1 MKSFERNASSPVNRG
16 KPRRVVVLAVLLAAI
31 ACLPLFSEKDPPEAP
46 AVTALAPTDTAVSAR
61 PTSTAQEEKT
71 VVPLVSSANRQE
83 PTLEPSPSAHSSA
96 TVPNASSS
104 TPAEA
109 LSRAPLMDRREREAA
124 DRHVLEK
131 LARTKTLV
139 PRYQTPITL
148 LAPEVR
154 KRLSQER
161 AFRDAVI
168 GVALEFN
175 RSVEINASDRFEL
188 GLYREQSMRAD
199 TELPI
204 IYKRLS
210 VPSHETLSRERIEA
224 IKANEHLGACDAFGD
239 LFEQGY
245 IMVYEVYFKNPYR
258 PPMYFK
264 MDRESCRKY
273 EERHLELPPLDA
285 LEASLHVPSSGF

>member
-1 MKSFERNASSPVNRG
+1 MKSFEHNASSTVNRLRS
-16 KPRRVVVLAVLLAAI
+16 RRFVASAVALVCAVSYLM
-31 ACLPLFSEKDPPEAP
+31 FSEKEVPEVPTVTAVAPAPVPVPSTPPSDTQEKKTDLNPISSGDRQTSAFETAKAESLTGAVPPETAP
-46 AVTALAPTDTAVSAR
+46 ILLDPIAR
-61 PTSTAQEEKT
+61 
-71 VVPLVSSANRQE
+71 E
-83 PTLEPSPSAHSSA
+83 PVLDRSQREDA
-96 TVPNASSS
+96 
-104 TPAEA
+104 
-109 LSRAPLMDRREREAA
+109 DRRI
-124 DRHVLEK
+124 LEQ
-131 LARTKTLV
+131 LEQTQTLV

-148 LAPEVR
+148 LAPDVR
-154 KRLSQER
+154 RRLTEER

-175 RSVEINASDRFEL
+175 RSVEINASDRLEL

-210 VPSHETLSRERIEA
+210 VPKHETLSRERIEA

-285 LEASLHVPSSGF
+285 LEASLRVPSSGF

>member
-1 MKSFERNASSPVNRG
+1 MKSFERSASSPVNRD
-16 KPRRVVVLAVLLAAI
+16 KPRRLVVLAVLLATV
-31 ACLPLFSEKDPPEAP
+31 ACLPLFSEEDPPEAP
-46 AVTALAPTDTAVSAR
+46 AVTALAPTDAAVSAKS
-61 PTSTAQEEKT
+61 TSAAQEEKT
-71 VVPLVSSANRQE
+71 VVLPASSADRQE
-83 PTLEPSPSAHSSA
+83 PTLEPSPSAYPFA
-96 TVPNASSS
+96 TVPNASSPA
-104 TPAEA
+104 PAEA
-109 LSRAPLMDRREREAA
+109 VSRAPLMDRRERETA
-124 DRHVLEK
+124 DRRVLEK

-139 PRYQTPITL
+139 PRYQMPVTL

-175 RSVEINASDRFEL
+175 RSVEINASDRLEL

-210 VPSHETLSRERIEA
+210 VPKHETLSRERIEA

-273 EERHLELPPLDA
+273 EERHLELPPLDE

>member
-16 KPRRVVVLAVLLAAI
+16 KPRRVVVLAVLLAAV

-61 PTSTAQEEKT
+61 PTSAAQEEKT

-83 PTLEPSPSAHSSA
+83 PTLEPSLSAHLSA
-96 TVPNASSS
+96 TVPNASSP

-124 DRHVLEK
+124 DRRVLEK

-139 PRYQTPITL
+139 PRYQMPVTL
-148 LAPEVR
+148 LVPEVR

-161 AFRDAVI
+161 AFRDAVLD
-168 GVALEFN
+168 VALAFN
-175 RSVEINASDRFEL
+175 HSVEIKASERLEL
-188 GLYREQSMRAD
+188 GLYREEAMRAD

-204 IYKRLS
+204 FYKRLS
-210 VPSHETLSRERIEA
+210 VPGHETLSRERIEA
-224 IKANEHLGACDAFGD
+224 IKANEHHGICGVFGE
-239 LFEQGY
+239 LFELGY
-245 IMVYEVYFKNPYR
+245 LVVYEVYFKNPYR

-264 MDRESCRKY
+264 MDRTSCRK
-273 EERHLELPPLDA
+273 EEENRLELPALDS
-285 LEASLHVPSSGF
+285 LEATLHGPSSGF

>member
-1 MKSFERNASSPVNRG
+1 MKSFEHNASSTVNRL
-16 KPRRVVVLAVLLAAI
+16 RSRCFVLAAI
-31 ACLPLFSEKDPPEAP
+31 ALACIVTCLMLSEDETPVAP
-46 AVTALAPTDTAVSAR
+46 AVTTEEPAPVPVSAASPTDTPETKPDLESVSSSDRPRAELESAVS
-61 PTSTAQEEKT
+61 EKP
-71 VVPLVSSANRQE
+71 VDAVPKESSQA
-83 PTLEPSPSAHSSA
+83 PF
-96 TVPNASSS
+96 
-104 TPAEA
+104 EA
-109 LSRAPLMDRREREAA
+109 LARDLETNKREREAA
-124 DRHVLEK
+124 DRRVLEK
-131 LARTKTLV
+131 LEQTKTV
-139 PRYQTPITL
+139 SPRYRLPVTL
-148 LAPEVR
+148 LASEVR
-154 KRLSQER
+154 RRLSEDR

-210 VPSHETLSRERIEA
+210 VPKHETLSRERIEA

-264 MDRESCRKY
+264 MDRESCRQYK
-273 EERHLELPPLDA
+273 ERHMELPPLDA